1 MAHTEFRRI
10 GLTGGI
16 GSGKSTL
23 SGMLIARGLDVIDA
37 DALSHQLTAANGAAM
52 PDIKKLF
59 GDKFI
64 ANDGSLHRERMRD
77 LVFQQP
83 QARLQLQSLLHPM
96 ILHLIQDAVDA
107 VKAKGKPLVILDI
120 PLLVESSHWRQ
131 KVDRVLVVDCSAE
144 TQIRRVMQRSQMTAA
159 QVERIMA
166 NQASRAQRLS
176 AADWVVNNDTD
187 DFKLLENNAL
197 KIQAFI

>member
-1 MAHTEFRRI
+1 MTHTEFRRI

-23 SGMLIARGLDVIDA
+23 SGMLMDRGLDVIDA
-37 DALSHQLTAANGAAM
+37 DDLSHQLTAANGAAI
-52 PDIKKLF
+52 PEIQKLF
-59 GDKFI
+59 GDEFI
-64 ANDGSLHRERMRD
+64 ANDGSLHRERMRE

-83 QARLQLQSLLHPM
+83 QAKLQLQSLLHPM
-96 ILHLIQDAVDA
+96 ILKLIQDAVES
-107 VKAKGKPLVILDI
+107 VKAKGKPLAFLDI

-176 AADWVVNNDTD
+176 AADWVVDNDTD

>member
-59 GDKFI
+59 GDEFI

-131 KVDRVLVVDCSAE
+131 KVERVLVVDCSAE

-187 DFKLLENNAL
+187 DFKLLENNAV

>member
-1 MAHTEFRRI
+1 
-10 GLTGGI
+10 
-16 GSGKSTL
+16 
-23 SGMLIARGLDVIDA
+23 
-37 DALSHQLTAANGAAM
+37 
-52 PDIKKLF
+52 
-59 GDKFI
+59 
-64 ANDGSLHRERMRD
+64 
-77 LVFQQP
+77 
-83 QARLQLQSLLHPM
+83 M
-96 ILHLIQDAVDA
+96 ILKLIQDAVES
-107 VKAKGKPLVILDI
+107 VKAKGKPLVFLDI

-131 KVDRVLVVDCSAE
+131 QVDRVLVVDCSAE

-176 AADWVVNNDTD
+176 AADWVVDNDTD

>member
-1 MAHTEFRRI
+1 MIHTEFRRI

-16 GSGKSTL
+16 GSGKSAL
-23 SGMLIARGLDVIDA
+23 SGMLMARGLDVIDA

-52 PDIKKLF
+52 PKIQKLF
-59 GDKFI
+59 GDEFI
-64 ANDGSLHRERMRD
+64 ATDGSLHRERMRD

-83 QARLQLQSLLHPM
+83 DAKLQLQSLLHPM
-96 ILHLIQDAVDA
+96 ILKLIQDAVES
-107 VKAKGKPLVILDI
+107 VKAKGKPLVFLDI

-131 KVDRVLVVDCSAE
+131 QVDRVLVVDCSAE

-176 AADWVVNNDTD
+176 AADWVVDNDTD

>member
-59 GDKFI
+59 GDEFI

-77 LVFQQP
+77 
-83 QARLQLQSLLHPM
+83 
-96 ILHLIQDAVDA
+96 
-107 VKAKGKPLVILDI
+107 LDI

-131 KVDRVLVVDCSAE
+131 KVDRVLLVDCSAE

>member
-1 MAHTEFRRI
+1 MQHPAFKRI

-23 SGMLIARGLDVIDA
+23 SGMLMDRGLDVIDA

-52 PDIKKLF
+52 PKIQKLF
-59 GDKFI
+59 GDEFI

-83 QARLQLQSLLHPM
+83 DAKLQLQSLLHPM
-96 ILHLIQDAVDA
+96 ILKLIQDAVES
-107 VKAKGKPLVILDI
+107 VKAKGKPLVFLDI

-131 KVDRVLVVDCSAE
+131 QVDRVLVVDCSAE

-176 AADWVVNNDTD
+176 AADWVVDNDTD